1 MPDPRDT
8 TTSASSKQGEPR
20 PAVPQEAPGT
30 SGTMPLPPD
39 RAPQAPAGGGGDTAS
54 PAAALADQDAGG
66 GHADLPPS
74 PGRMAWRRF
83 RRHRPGMVGLA
94 ILLVLYLVMIFADF
108 VAPYHYA
115 DEVRPLSFAP
125 PTAIHF
131 SDAGGSSARP
141 FVHPFRIELDDNLT
155 EVLRPDTSRRQYIR
169 FFVRG
174 APYKLFGLIPTNVRL
189 FGIDPLP
196 PDAAGDEYF
205 ARFYLMGADGTGRD
219 IFSRICYGS
228 RVSMTIGLLGAAVV
242 LVIGLTIGGA
252 SGYFGGITDDL
263 LQRLCEMVMLLP
275 GFYLLLMLR
284 FIFPAN
290 MDSTTVYLAVV
301 LILSLVGWAA
311 FARVIRG
318 MVLSIRK
325 EDYVQAARAMGLSHA
340 RIIARHVL
348 PNTAGYVIVAVTL
361 RIPYYI
367 LGESALSLL
376 SLGIMEPTPSWG
388 NMLQKATDI
397 LELDQHPWVLWPGL
411 FIFLAIMAFNLVGD
425 GLRDAVDPRGLAT
438 EASK

>member
-1 MPDPRDT
+1 MLEQQDT
-8 TTSASSKQGEPR
+8 IPPKAPI
-20 PAVPQEAPGT
+20 PQEP
-30 SGTMPLPPD
+30 SGSVAAMPLPANPTGPVTTRLD
-39 RAPQAPAGGGGDTAS
+39 
-54 PAAALADQDAGG
+54 
-66 GHADLPPS
+66 ADLTGELTPDIPRG
-74 PGRMAWRRF
+74 PTRLAWRRF

-94 ILLVLYLVMIFADF
+94 ILIVLYLVVIFADF

-115 DEVRPLSFAP
+115 DEIRQLTWAP
-125 PTAIHF
+125 PTATRF
-131 SDAGGSSARP
+131 SDAAGSSSRP
-141 FVHPFRIELDDNLT
+141 FIHPFLIDYDENLNT
-155 EVLRPDTSRRQYIR
+155 VLRPDTSRRCYLR

-174 APYKLFGLIPTNVRL
+174 APYKLLGVIPTNLRL
-189 FGIDPLP
+189 FGVDPLP
-196 PDAAGDEYF
+196 PDTGGGYF
-205 ARFYLMGADGTGRD
+205 ARFYVMGADGAGRD

-228 RVSMTIGLLGAAVV
+228 RVSMTIGLVGAAIV
-242 LVIGLTIGGA
+242 LVIGMTVGGA
-252 SGYFGGITDDL
+252 SGYFGGLTDDL

-284 FIFPAN
+284 FMFPAN

-311 FARVIRG
+311 FARVVRG

-340 RIIARHVL
+340 RIIAKHVL
-348 PNTAGYVIVAVTL
+348 PNTMGYVIVATTL

-425 GLRDAVDPRGLAT
+425 GLRDAVDPRGLT
-438 EASK
+438 K

>member
-1 MPDPRDT
+1 MPERHPGTDT
-8 TTSASSKQGEPR
+8 TAQRGPR
-20 PAVPQEAPGT
+20 AALPQEALGT
-30 SGTMPLPPD
+30 SGLMPLP
-39 RAPQAPAGGGGDTAS
+39 APQPDSAVVGDAPAEK
-54 PAAALADQDAGG
+54 
-66 GHADLPPS
+66 PPG
-74 PGRMAWRRF
+74 PWHIAWRRF

-94 ILLVLYLVMIFADF
+94 VLIVLYGIVIFADF

-115 DEVRPLSFAP
+115 DEARQLTWAP
-125 PTAIHF
+125 PTSIRF
-131 SDAGGSSARP
+131 SDANGSSLRP
-141 FVHPFRIELDDNLT
+141 FVHPFFIDYDENLNT
-155 EVLRPDTSRRQYIR
+155 VLRPDTSRRQYVR

-174 APYKLFGLIPTNVRL
+174 APYKLLGIIPTNIRL
-189 FGIDPLP
+189 FGIDPLS
-196 PDAAGDEYF
+196 PDVAGGYF
-205 ARFYLMGADGTGRD
+205 ARLYIMGADGSGRD

-228 RVSMTIGLLGAAVV
+228 RVSMTIGLIGAAVV
-242 LVIGLTIGGA
+242 LVIGLTVGGA
-252 SGYFGGITDDL
+252 SGYFGGLTDDI
-263 LQRLCEMVMLLP
+263 LQRVCEMVMLLP

-284 FIFPAN
+284 YMFPAN
-290 MDSTTVYLAVV
+290 MDSTKVYLAVV

-340 RIIARHVL
+340 RIVARHVL
-348 PNTAGYVIVAVTL
+348 PNTTGYVIVATTL
-361 RIPYYI
+361 KIPYYI

-388 NMLQKATDI
+388 NMLQRATDI

-425 GLRDAVDPRGLAT
+425 GLRDAVDPRGLT
-438 EASK
+438 K